1 MNTSPACIAYTQDA
15 ALARRIKAFLRAIS
29 EVRHVSKPDRLE
41 PVLEQTGPAL
51 LVMDLRARECRDL
64 IEHFQTDWPDVLIMA
79 LGISGSDPLREAE
92 FFGIYAVEDLETDR
106 RQFQAMVGRAFDHL
120 RLAQENRELRAAST
134 ILPAPE
140 PVLSLDPAPQRS
152 GGASLSLL
160 RFPRVFRRFADV
172 DSLLANVVESFADA
186 AGVTR
191 VGIFARDSHG
201 NSYRLRAG
209 LRCLRE
215 TYGLEF
221 NGRDPLVRWF
231 EQQAVLIG
239 RTNLARTA
247 DQRQRTIMR
256 RALDAFGAEVIVPL
270 YAQREIFGWM
280 FFGQRF
286 TGLSFEEH
294 DLEVVTMLAEHV
306 STVLE
311 NNLLHEETTLQK
323 TLAETVLKAISPGIV
338 ATDHDAIVRW
348 INPSAEKILGAA
360 ADDILNKPVESAGSR
375 LAGLMRETLDSKS
388 GQPIQEWTD
397 NFRRRRVA
405 AETRWL
411 GGNGMELGAVAI
423 VNDVT
428 AERTSR
434 EKQALQERAAFWTD
448 LAAGMSHEIR
458 NPLVAIKTFAQL
470 LPERF
475 DDNDFRK
482 EFNEIV
488 LREIDRL
495 DQIIT
500 EINDFANPPE
510 LLFRL
515 LDVRA
520 PVQKAVEMSRERAQ
534 VNGRV
539 SVEVTIPNDL
549 PKIMGDESA
558 LTETFAHL
566 IANAAEA
573 MSGQSRGRI
582 TLSAKP
588 IPEGDRTTSVVVTV
602 RDTGKGIAPE
612 LKEKVFS
619 PFCTTKPRGIGLG
632 LPIVKRTVFD
642 HNGRIEIDSSTHGT
656 CVNVILPAK
665 SKAKK

>member
-1 MNTSPACIAYTQDA
+1 MNASSACIVYTQDN
-15 ALARRIKAFLRAIS
+15 ALARRIKAFLRAMA
-29 EVRHVSKPDRLE
+29 EVRHVSKADRLE
-41 PVLEQTGPAL
+41 PVVEQTGPAL
-51 LVMDLRARECRDL
+51 LVMDLRAGECRDL
-64 IEHFQTDWPDVLIMA
+64 IEQFQTNPPDVVIMA
-79 LGISGSDPLREAE
+79 LGISGSDPLRDAE
-92 FFGIYAVEDLETDR
+92 LSGIYAVEDLEMDR
-106 RQFQAMVGRAFDHL
+106 RPFQAMAARAFDHL
-120 RLAQENRELRAAST
+120 HLAQENRELRAPST
-134 ILPAPE
+134 ILPVPQTTV
-140 PVLSLDPAPQRS
+140 PVDPAPQRS

-160 RFPRVFRRFADV
+160 RFPRVFRRFADA
-172 DSLLANVVESFADA
+172 DSLLTHVVESFADA

-201 NSYRLRAG
+201 NGYCLRAG
-209 LRCLRE
+209 LRCLPE

-221 NGRDPLVRWF
+221 DERDPLVRWF
-231 EQQAVLIG
+231 QQRAVLIA
-239 RTNLARTA
+239 RMNLARTA
-247 DQRQRTIMR
+247 DQKQRTIMR
-256 RALDAFGAEVIVPL
+256 RALDAFGAEAIVPL
-270 YAQREIFGWM
+270 YAQSEILGWM

-286 TGLSFEEH
+286 TGLEFEER

-311 NNLLHEETTLQK
+311 NNFLHEQTTLQK
-323 TLAETVLKAISPGIV
+323 TLAETVLKAISPGII

-348 INPSAEKILGAA
+348 INPSAENILGTAA
-360 ADDILNKPVESAGSR
+360 SDILNKPVESAGSR
-375 LAGLMRETLDSKS
+375 LAGLMHETLDSKS

-411 GGNGMELGAVAI
+411 GGNGTKLGAVAI

-434 EKQALQERAAFWTD
+434 DKLALRERAAFWAD

-475 DDNDFRK
+475 DDSDFRK

-510 LLFRL
+510 LFFRL

-520 PVQKAVEMSRERAQ
+520 PMQKAVEMARERAQ

-539 SVEVTIPNDL
+539 SVEMTVPNDL

-573 MSGQSRGRI
+573 MSGQSKGRI
-582 TLSAKP
+582 MLSAKR
-588 IPEGDRTTSVVVTV
+588 IPEGDRTTNVVVTV

-612 LKEKVFS
+612 LKEKIFS

-656 CVNVILPAK
+656 WVNVILPAK
-665 SKAKK
+665 SKAR

>member
-1 MNTSPACIAYTQDA
+1 MNASPACIVYTQDN
-15 ALARRIKAFLRAIS
+15 ALARRIKAFLRAMS

-41 PVLEQTGPAL
+41 PVVEQTGPAL
-51 LVMDLRARECRDL
+51 LVMDLRGRECRDL
-64 IEHFQTDWPDVLIMA
+64 VEHFQTNWPDILIMA
-79 LGISGSDPLREAE
+79 LGISGSDPLRDAE
-92 FFGIYAVEDLETDR
+92 SFGIYAVEDLEMDR
-106 RQFQAMVGRAFDHL
+106 RPFQAMAARAFDHL
-120 RLAQENRELRAAST
+120 RLAQENRELRTAST
-134 ILPAPE
+134 ILSEPQ
-140 PVLSLDPAPQRS
+140 PVLPVEAAPQRS

-172 DSLLANVVESFADA
+172 DSLLTNVVESFADA

-209 LRCLRE
+209 LRCLPE

-221 NGRDPLVRWF
+221 DERDPLVRWF
-231 EQQAVLIG
+231 QQRAVLIG
-239 RTNLARTA
+239 RMNVARTA

-256 RALDAFGAEVIVPL
+256 RALDAFGAEIIVPL
-270 YAQREIFGWM
+270 YAHSEILGWM

-286 TGLSFEEH
+286 TGMEFEER
-294 DLEVVTMLAEHV
+294 DLEVVTMLVEHV

-323 TLAETVLKAISPGIV
+323 TVAETVLKAISPGII

-348 INPSAEKILGAA
+348 INPSAEKILGTAA
-360 ADDILNKPVESAGSR
+360 NDVLNKPVESAGSR

-411 GGNGMELGAVAI
+411 GGNGMKLGAVAI

-434 EKQALQERAAFWTD
+434 EKQALRERAAFWTD

-475 DDNDFRK
+475 DDSDFRK

-510 LLFRL
+510 LFFRL

-520 PVQKAVEMSRERAQ
+520 PVQKAVEIARERAQ

-539 SVEVTIPNDL
+539 SVEITVPNDL

-573 MSGQSRGRI
+573 MSSQSKGRI
-582 TLSAKP
+582 TLSAKR

-612 LKEKVFS
+612 LKEKIFS

-656 CVNVILPAK
+656 WVNVILPAK
-665 SKAKK
+665 SKVK

>member
-1 MNTSPACIAYTQDA
+1 MNASPACIVYTQDT
-15 ALARRIKAFLRAIS
+15 ALARRIKAFLRSIS

-41 PVLEQTGPAL
+41 PVIEQTGAAL

-64 IEHFQTDWPDVLIMA
+64 IEHFQTNWPGVLIMA
-79 LGISGSDPLREAE
+79 LGISGSDPLRDAE
-92 FFGIYAVEDLETDR
+92 LFGIYAVEDLEMDR
-106 RQFQAMVGRAFDHL
+106 RPFQAMAGRAFDHL
-120 RLAQENRELRAAST
+120 RLAQENRELRTASA

-140 PVLSLDPAPQRS
+140 PALPVSNAPQPS

-172 DSLLANVVESFADA
+172 DSLLASVVEGFADA

-191 VGIFARDSHG
+191 VGIFARDSRG
-201 NSYRLRAG
+201 NGYRLRAG
-209 LRCLRE
+209 LRCLPE

-221 NGRDPLVRWF
+221 DERDPLVRWF

-239 RTNLARTA
+239 RMNLARIV
-247 DQRQRTIMR
+247 DQRQRAIMR

-270 YAQREIFGWM
+270 YAQSEILGWM

-286 TGLSFEEH
+286 TGLGFEER
-294 DLEVVTMLAEHV
+294 DLEMVTMLAEHV

-311 NNLLHEETTLQK
+311 NNLLHQETTVQK

-348 INPSAEKILGAA
+348 INPSAEKILGTAA
-360 ADDILNKPVESAGSR
+360 NEVLNKPVESAGSR

-411 GGNGMELGAVAI
+411 GDNGMELGAVAI

-434 EKQALQERAAFWTD
+434 EKEALRERAAFWTD

-475 DDNDFRK
+475 DDSDFRK

-510 LLFRL
+510 LFFKP

-520 PVQKAVEMSRERAQ
+520 PVQKAVEIARERSQ
-534 VNGRV
+534 VNGRL
-539 SVEVTIPNDL
+539 SVEMTLPNDL

-573 MSGQSRGRI
+573 MSSQSRGRI

-588 IPEGDRTTSVVVTV
+588 IPESNRTTSVVVTV

-612 LKEKVFS
+612 LKGKIFS

-632 LPIVKRTVFD
+632 LPIVKRTVSD
-642 HNGRIEIDSSTHGT
+642 HNGRIEIDSTTHGT
-656 CVNVILPAK
+656 WVNVILPAK
-665 SKAKK
+665 SKSK